1 MCTASIKADDTRSAT
16 AADELRLRTD
26 QAGQPFFHRVG
37 DDADLVS
44 CITTGQR
51 VAVSGL
57 SAQLCQDL
65 GITSTI
71 EGVFVQDPQDTADAV
86 WLGGQR
92 FVALCELTMHGDE
105 PTVQLVQTLNCAVLE
120 PFQVA
125 CKEYFAR
132 PRAAVAL
139 AWGYPFEQTTDVPAQ
154 SETMQPRLAVDWLPA
169 VLRSDGRVD
178 HHLLDQPIEPSLQH
192 IGPRTIEQSSGPVLF
207 ERPLVDA

>member
-125 CKEYFAR
+125 CKKYFAR

-139 AWGYPFEQTTDVPAQ
+139 AWGYPFLQTTGNVLAQ
-154 SETMQPRLAVDWLPA
+154 TIQPRLAVDRLPV
-169 VLRSDGRVD
+169 VLRSDGLVAYF
-178 HHLLDQPIEPSLQH
+178 DQLIEPSLQD
-192 IGPRTIEQSSGPVLF
+192 IGPRTTEQSSGPVLF

>member
-1 MCTASIKADDTRSAT
+1 MCTASIKAKDTRDAM

-51 VAVSGL
+51 VVVSGL
-57 SAQLCQDL
+57 PAQLCQKL
-65 GITSTI
+65 GITPTI
-71 EGVFVQDPQDTADAV
+71 EGVFAQDTGDIADAV

-105 PTVQLVQTLNCAVLE
+105 PTVQLVQTLNCALLE

-125 CKEYFAR
+125 CKKYFAGPR
-132 PRAAVAL
+132 PAVAL
-139 AWGYPFEQTTDVPAQ
+139 ARGYPFLQTTGNVLAQ
-154 SETMQPRLAVDWLPA
+154 TIQPRLAVNRLPA
-169 VLRSDGRVD
+169 VLWSDGQVGY
-178 HHLLDQPIEPSLQH
+178 LDQPIEPSLQD
-192 IGPRTIEQSSGPVLF
+192 IGPRTPARPANPVQTR
-207 ERPLVDA
+207 RPLVDA